1 MIDLKAKVKQDD
13 LTICSMAS
21 AFHRLLSWHPAGPD
35 KSPPV
40 MSPLPETPEPE
51 YVDGEHNYFAQG
63 SLTKED
69 ATSPGQRAS
78 EGTLPG
84 HILSLMRFV
93 RHSSSVV
100 SEALSAGGLIAR
112 ASIGTEV
119 YVDTQTFSM
128 IVRWIERPRG
138 AP

>member
-51 YVDGEHNYFAQG
+51 YVDGEA
-63 SLTKED
+63 LT
-69 ATSPGQRAS
+69 
-78 EGTLPG
+78 
-84 HILSLMRFV
+84 LMRKAKQIMK
-93 RHSSSVV
+93 
-100 SEALSAGGLIAR
+100 SEYL
-112 ASIGTEV
+112 
-119 YVDTQTFSM
+119 
-128 IVRWIERPRG
+128 
-138 AP
+138 